1 MEGTESE
8 RMKKYVRN
16 FKKTTAAFAQAYQ
29 DNNKQTALQRSV
41 VKNGIT
47 ASAENVSAKVN
58 NVPVF
63 SVDVTT
69 GKVSNQNNQVAAGC
83 LPH

>member
-41 VKNGIT
+41 VKMGSPLLRKT
-47 ASAENVSAKVN
+47 CQQKSTMCQF
-58 NVPVF
+58 F
-63 SVDVTT
+63 S
-69 GKVSNQNNQVAAGC
+69 
-83 LPH
+83 